1 MKIYRKHVYTLIGAL
16 FICTVIQFSAL
27 AQDNIFR
34 HITPRDG
41 LPSGFIWTMMQDSKG
56 FIWMGTTDG
65 LVRYNGYSTLT
76 FQEIP
81 DDSSSISGNVV
92 SEIIEYN
99 NSMFLVA
106 TNGGLDLFNPATQKF
121 RLIEAPDSLAQMGPV
136 SDLLLLDEQTL
147 WIAATN
153 GLYRVDPS
161 AADNER
167 TEMEYY
173 PFPESDEDD
182 VLGRKTV
189 AADNKNNLWVGTNS
203 TLLKFNLDSREFIDI
218 GPVSNRVNEIISGT
232 IWDMLFTSNNSLL
245 ISSTEG
251 LAILEE
257 GDDQIREVQQLGNYG
272 ADALSQA
279 SFQSI
284 TEDPEGNIWLGT
296 GVIGAIHWNPVSGEV
311 SVYRATDNSAD
322 TIASDDVHYAFED
335 EEGNIW
341 FGYHFL
347 GASVMYDDSWNYTIQ
362 TPYPELPESD
372 PRNSIVSAYLDDSG
386 TTWATTT
393 TGVIKGLES
402 QEPVYFEFDADAFD
416 AIDGFQVL
424 MLIPVT
430 LDNKLFIQVINNGNA
445 IPVFVIFDKAVSEDP
460 FSVLEIQNEI
470 TMPPSDRVVVY
481 EDYFYT
487 SLFNE
492 EAVLQVNFKTNET
505 ELIELPVTGTYSDA
519 PFQVSGAFHVDGN
532 ELYVQAYWLGTP
544 DGAVSEKFIMN
555 LDTYEFRPH
564 NLVVDYPI
572 RDIQAPLISRYDAGV
587 LYINSSTG
595 LIRLDNLNNSYS
607 VLFEDQMSLLREG
620 SRLMVEDQDGYIWM
634 SNLTGLT
641 RLDPLT
647 ETVEYF
653 EIPLDRFRHL
663 NTFPAPLQ
671 DGDIIFPG
679 QGNYLRFDPSDLRST
694 QPAGETMITSLQAGN
709 ESYDLLYSED
719 GQNIDIESAQ
729 NTLTF
734 SFFGLDYR
742 DPASINYRYRMLGS
756 ENEQWTNVGTQRS
769 VFIPNLPAGN
779 YTFEVQSGSQFGSF
793 NGQTA
798 SISFSVLPPWW
809 NTYPAYLLY
818 LFLIG
823 GLIFGID
830 RRQRKKLIQK
840 ERERAREKELEQ
852 AREIEKAYKNLK
864 AAQEQLVQQEKLAS
878 LGQLTAG
885 IAHEIKNPLNFV
897 NNFSELSIE
906 LVEEVRQEIRDL
918 RREKGE
924 VRGETERETSN
935 VKGET
940 SSCVKASE
948 DEENENPLSRGD
960 GIADGNTR
968 GVLDE
973 AENDGFDPALI
984 LEILDDIEANLK
996 TIHKHGSRADSIVK
1010 SMLQHSRGGSGEME
1024 PTDLNAL
1031 IREYVNL
1038 SFHGMRAGKDPINV
1052 DIDLQL
1058 DESIDTVPLVA
1069 EDFSRVI
1076 LNLTN
1081 NAFDAMREKTL
1092 QGFQTLGGLEDY
1104 QPKLTVR
1111 TQKMDNT
1118 VTIKI
1123 EDNGPGIPEE
1133 MKGKIL
1139 QPFFTTKKGTE
1150 GTGLGLSITNDIIK
1164 AHGGTINIE
1173 SAPGEGT
1180 TFVITITK
1188 S

>member
-1 MKIYRKHVYTLIGAL
+1 
-16 FICTVIQFSAL
+16 
-27 AQDNIFR
+27 
-34 HITPRDG
+34 
-41 LPSGFIWTMMQDSKG
+41 
-56 FIWMGTTDG
+56 MGTTDG

-76 FQEIP
+76 FQDTPE
-81 DDSSSISGNVV
+81 DSSSISGNVV

-106 TNGGLDLFNPATQKF
+106 TNGGLDLFNPATQEF

-203 TLLKFNLDSREFIDI
+203 TLLKFNLDSREFIGI
-218 GPVSNRVNEIISGT
+218 GPVSNRANEIISGT

-245 ISSTEG
+245 ISSIEG
-251 LAILEE
+251 LAILED
-257 GDDQIREVQQLGNYG
+257 GDDQIREVQQLGDYG

-311 SVYRATDNSAD
+311 SAYRATDNSAD

-424 MLIPVT
+424 LLIPVT

-620 SRLMVEDQDGYIWM
+620 SRLMVEDQEGYIWM

-897 NNFSELSIE
+897 NNFSELSVE
-906 LVEEVRQEIRDL
+906 LIDETKEELSDL
-918 RREKGE
+918 SDQLSAEDREK
-924 VRGETERETSN
+924 V
-935 VKGET
+935 
-940 SSCVKASE
+940 
-948 DEENENPLSRGD
+948 
-960 GIADGNTR
+960 
-968 GVLDE
+968 DE
-973 AENDGFDPALI
+973 A
-984 LEILDDIEANLK
+984 LEILNDIEFNLK
-996 TIHKHGSRADSIVK
+996 KIHEHGSRADSIVK
-1010 SMLQHSRGGSGEME
+1010 SMLQHSRGGSGQKE
-1024 PTDLNAL
+1024 PTDFNSLVK
-1031 IREYVNL
+1031 EYSNL
-1038 SFHGMRAGKDPINV
+1038 SFHGMRASKNPINV

-1058 DESIDTVPLVA
+1058 DENIGDVPLIA

-1076 LNLTN
+1076 LNLVN
-1081 NAFDAMREKTL
+1081 NAFDAMGEKSEKANVKREKSPL
-1092 QGFQTLGGLEDY
+1092 EGSAEAEQSRGVSSDEDY
-1104 QPKLTVR
+1104 NPKLTVR
-1111 TQKMDNT
+1111 THKSGNT
-1118 VTIKI
+1118 VTLVI
-1123 EDNGPGIPEE
+1123 EDNGPGMPEE
-1133 MKGKIL
+1133 IKDKIL
-1139 QPFFTTKKGTE
+1139 QPFFTTKKGTQ
-1150 GTGLGLSITNDIIK
+1150 GTGLGLSITNDIVK
-1164 AHGGTINIE
+1164 AHGGKLKIQSEEGKGTIIL
-1173 SAPGEGT
+1173 
-1180 TFVITITK
+1180 ITIPK
-1188 S
+1188 A